1 MSVAETTPVV
11 VGVARYTHR
20 IQHSDLS
27 DALTPLQLLER
38 TVTRALQDA
47 TLKGADIDCVATME
61 FWHEMLVPPKTPKHY
76 PNPPK
81 SVATLIGASEAIEK
95 NHLYAHPT
103 GGNGP
108 QELINILGEM
118 ISTSKIRSAVIC
130 GAEGLA
136 ALKKGLAAGMSLPG
150 VTEMRRKLSD
160 KNKSQ
165 IDTSGK
171 ELPWGDDPGGEP
183 QRFLKSE
190 GMAAYVTRRMVQTGL
205 VDPTVAYAIF
215 EQAYRKECYPNVS
228 REQYQRELAR
238 LMSEFSQL
246 AAADPANAW
255 DPQVRT
261 PEQIATPGPGNR
273 YVAFPYTRAMNS
285 FIDVDQSAAV
295 VLMSL
300 GEARRRGVPEEKF
313 VFLHAH
319 SDVTEEPYR
328 MLDRPDFTVSPA
340 LRVIRHR
347 LEETLGEPLSG
358 IKHKE
363 IYSCFP
369 VAVRHAALQL
379 GIPFLHASDICKTGG
394 MQFHGGPGNNFSTHS
409 IALMVEIL
417 RKDPGSK
424 GLVTS
429 NGGIFSKHSAGV
441 YSTQPCTWVPR
452 HVEEDQARAKQLLA
466 KLHPVP
472 VKMNDQ
478 PSGEATVDLWTVVF
492 DVENKPKRAII
503 IGTLTA
509 TSERFIAAST
519 LAALTH
525 LWTSSSCAYGSL
537 VQVYDPM

>member
-1 MSVAETTPVV
+1 
-11 VGVARYTHR
+11 
-20 IQHSDLS
+20 
-27 DALTPLQLLER
+27 
-38 TVTRALQDA
+38 
-47 TLKGADIDCVATME
+47 ME

-81 SVATLIGASEAIEK
+81 SVATLIGAAEAIEK

-136 ALKKGLAAGMSLPG
+136 GLKKGLAAGMSLPG

-160 KNKSQ
+160 KKKSQ
-165 IDTSGK
+165 LDTSGK

-190 GMAAYVTRRMVQTGL
+190 GMAAYVTKRMVQTGL

-255 DPQVRT
+255 DPQART
-261 PEQIATPGPGNR
+261 PEEIATPGPGNR

-295 VLMSL
+295 ILMSL

-319 SDVTEEPYR
+319 SDVKEEPYR

-340 LRVIRHR
+340 LRVIRRR

-441 YSTQPCTWVPR
+441 YSTQPCSWVPR
-452 HVEEDQARAKQLLA
+452 HADEDQERARQLLA
-466 KLHPVP
+466 RHHPVP

-509 TSERFIAAST
+509 TSERFIAAS
-519 LAALTH
+519 AEADIVKALLERDTFGIPC
-525 LWTSSSCAYGSL
+525 S
-537 VQVYDPM
+537 VQTTPEGKSTFQLHVPSRL

>member
-1 MSVAETTPVV
+1 MHESAGRNPYYHSDGTREIGRVLSKALELCVSLKFEPYSPVQRHRHSTTEHTRSMSVAETTPVV

-20 IQHSDLS
+20 IQNADLS

-47 TLKGADIDCVATME
+47 KLKGTDIDCVATME

-81 SVATLIGASEAIEK
+81 SVATLIGAAEAIEK

-136 ALKKGLAAGMSLPG
+136 GLKKGLAAGMSLPG

-160 KNKSQ
+160 KKKSQ
-165 IDTSGK
+165 LDTSGK

-255 DPQVRT
+255 DPHART
-261 PEQIATPGPGNR
+261 PEEIATPGPGNR

-295 VLMSL
+295 ILML
-300 GEARRRGVPEEKF
+300 GM
-313 VFLHAH
+313 H
-319 SDVTEEPYR
+319 
-328 MLDRPDFTVSPA
+328 
-340 LRVIRHR
+340 
-347 LEETLGEPLSG
+347 
-358 IKHKE
+358 
-363 IYSCFP
+363 
-369 VAVRHAALQL
+369 
-379 GIPFLHASDICKTGG
+379 
-394 MQFHGGPGNNFSTHS
+394 
-409 IALMVEIL
+409 
-417 RKDPGSK
+417 
-424 GLVTS
+424 
-429 NGGIFSKHSAGV
+429 
-441 YSTQPCTWVPR
+441 
-452 HVEEDQARAKQLLA
+452 
-466 KLHPVP
+466 
-472 VKMNDQ
+472 
-478 PSGEATVDLWTVVF
+478 
-492 DVENKPKRAII
+492 
-503 IGTLTA
+503 
-509 TSERFIAAST
+509 
-519 LAALTH
+519 
-525 LWTSSSCAYGSL
+525 
-537 VQVYDPM
+537 